1 MNQTSPP
8 IVEVRDLCRLFG
20 TLHAV
25 DTVSFTLQT
34 GQVIGLIGA
43 NGAGKTTLMRML
55 ATLDQPTTG
64 SISILGADAILHP
77 ELIRHRIGW
86 MPDDFNVYS
95 NTTVRD
101 YLDFFARAYGLK
113 GLRMRQ
119 KMSPL
124 IDFFA
129 RAYGLKGHTRRET
142 VARLMEF
149 TGIPDLADRFIDKL
163 SKGQKQK
170 LGLARMLVGD
180 PELLILD
187 EPAAGLDPKAR
198 LEFKQHIHDLANQGK
213 TILISS
219 HILSELSEMCSD
231 LIFMDNGKIIRSGT
245 QEDLLQTASAV
256 TEILI
261 RCIGDP
267 QLLVE
272 WLKNREGWN
281 NITPLPQG
289 ASAVCSMDSDEALS
303 RELRELCLALPILEF
318 TPRRRNLE
326 EAFVSILSG
335 NLPPIPSQ
343 A

>member
-64 SISILGADAILHP
+64 SISILGADAVLHP

-113 GLRMRQ
+113 GN
-119 KMSPL
+119 
-124 IDFFA
+124 
-129 RAYGLKGHTRRET
+129 TRRET

-198 LEFKQHIHDLANQGK
+198 LDFKQSIHDLANQGK

-289 ASAVCSMDSDEALS
+289 ASAVCSLDSDEALS

>member
-1 MNQTSPP
+1 MNNTPPP
-8 IVEVRDLCRLFG
+8 IVEIHDLSRLFG

-25 DTVSFTLQT
+25 DTISFTMQT
-34 GQVIGLIGA
+34 GQVVGLIGA

-55 ATLDQPTTG
+55 ATLDQPTSG
-64 SISILGADAILHP
+64 SISILGADAIMHP

-86 MPDDFNVYS
+86 MPDDFNVYN

-113 GLRMRQ
+113 GN
-119 KMSPL
+119 
-124 IDFFA
+124 
-129 RAYGLKGHTRRET
+129 TRRDT
-142 VARLMEF
+142 VNRLLEF

-198 LEFKQHIHDLANQGK
+198 LDFKQHIHDLAKQGK

-231 LIFMDNGKIIRSGT
+231 LIFMDNGKIIKSGT
-245 QEDLLQTASAV
+245 QDELLQMASAE
-256 TEILI
+256 TDIFI

-267 QLLVE
+267 APLVR
-272 WLKNREGWN
+272 WLENRDGWQR
-281 NITPLPQG
+281 IVPLPQG
-289 ASAVCSMDSDEALS
+289 ASAVCTLDSDEALS
-303 RELRELCLALPILEF
+303 AELKALCLELMIF
-318 TPRRRNLE
+318 
-326 EAFVSILSG
+326 
-335 NLPPIPSQ
+335 
-343 A
+343 

>member
-64 SISILGADAILHP
+64 SISILGADAVLHP

-113 GLRMRQ
+113 G
-119 KMSPL
+119 
-124 IDFFA
+124 
-129 RAYGLKGHTRRET
+129 HTRRET
-142 VARLMEF
+142 VAQLMEF

-198 LEFKQHIHDLANQGK
+198 LEFKQHIHDLAHQGK

-245 QEDLLQTASAV
+245 QKDLLQTDSAV

-267 QLLVE
+267 QLLVQ
-272 WLKNREGWN
+272 WLENREGWN

-289 ASAVCSMDSDEALS
+289 ASAVCSLDSDEALS

>member
-64 SISILGADAILHP
+64 SISILGADAVLHP

-101 YLDFFARAYGLK
+101 YL
-113 GLRMRQ
+113 
-119 KMSPL
+119 
-124 IDFFA
+124 DFFA

-267 QLLVE
+267 QLLVQ
-272 WLKNREGWN
+272 WLENREGWN

-289 ASAVCSMDSDEALS
+289 ASAVCSLDSDEALS

-335 NLPPIPSQ
+335 NLPPIPTQ

>member
-1 MNQTSPP
+1 MNNNTPPP
-8 IVEVRDLCRLFG
+8 IVEIHDLSRLFG
-20 TLHAV
+20 TLRAV
-25 DTVSFTLQT
+25 DTISFTMQT
-34 GQVIGLIGA
+34 GQVVGLIGA

-55 ATLDQPTTG
+55 ATLDQPTSG
-64 SISILGADAILHP
+64 SIRILGADAVMHP

-86 MPDDFNVYS
+86 MPDDFNVYN

-113 GLRMRQ
+113 G
-119 KMSPL
+119 
-124 IDFFA
+124 D
-129 RAYGLKGHTRRET
+129 TRRDT
-142 VARLMEF
+142 VSNILNF
-149 TGIPDLADRFIDKL
+149 TGISDLTDRFIDKL

-170 LGLARMLVGD
+170 LGLARMLIGD

-198 LEFKQHIHDLANQGK
+198 LDFKQHIHDLAARGK
-213 TILISS
+213 TIMISS

-231 LIFMDNGKIIRSGT
+231 LIFMDNGKIIKSGT
-245 QEDLLQTASAV
+245 QDELLQTVAAE
-256 TEILI
+256 TDIFI

-267 QLLVE
+267 ASLVQ
-272 WLKNREGWN
+272 WLENRNGWQR
-281 NITPLPQG
+281 IVPLPQG
-289 ASAVCSMDSDEALS
+289 ASAVCTLDSDEALS
-303 RELRELCLALPILEF
+303 AELKALCHELPILEF

-335 NLPPIPSQ
+335 NLPPIPPQ